1 MDQIVERN
9 PSTTSERSTTS
20 TASRQSPSHVTH
32 SPSHVTHSPNHV
44 THSPS
49 HVTHSPSHIT
59 GVVYIPNK
67 VPPPSGV
74 LATATRNK
82 DGYFVSNKQDTA
94 AVSKVR
100 GRHLNMFVVRY
111 HYHNYY

>member
-9 PSTTSERSTTS
+9 PSTASERSTTS
-20 TASRQSPSHVTH
+20 TASHQSPSHVTH
-32 SPSHVTHSPNHV
+32 SPSHVTHSPSHV

-49 HVTHSPSHIT
+49 HVT

-111 HYHNYY
+111 HYHNYS